1 MAGQQMDNELT
12 IGAST
17 GAMDPN
23 RPLRLL
29 IVEDSPADAELIL
42 AALKHAGTI
51 VSCFK
56 VVDSPALFRKY
67 LNEADFDV
75 ILTDHNLINWT
86 GMDSL
91 EILQHSGKDI
101 PLIVVTG
108 SLGDEAAVEYIKSG
122 AADYVLK
129 EHLGH
134 LPTAVG
140 HALREKTSRGHA
152 VRQQS
157 QILRAKRE
165 WELTFDSVPDPV
177 FVINEDCRIERANRA
192 ASKVF
197 GLPFDEIVGRHC
209 YEVIHGRSDPLPT
222 CPHQCLLIRGQNSQ
236 GDIEEP
242 RLGKI
247 FHSSTS
253 ILNDPEGALRGC
265 VHVLHDV
272 TERKRTEEA
281 LRRQALTFENIYDA
295 VIVVDEDY
303 NITDWNPAATRMF
316 GYEKTEILGRNVSCV
331 HQPEVAEKQMLSIKA
346 GIESA
351 GRWDGE
357 YAFVRKDGT
366 RGIAE
371 IVIVPFRNEGGIP
384 VGTLGVSRDISE
396 RRAAEQEIYRLNRAL
411 KALSK
416 CSEALLH
423 ARDQQQLLDEICE
436 VVVQDGGYR
445 MAWVAAAPGPP
456 DNWAHALASC
466 GATSDYLEVPCLR
479 YNASADSPLLVPT
492 AIRTGQPAVCRD
504 TATDPRSASL
514 REECHDCGFASI
526 IALPL
531 LVEGKVFGALAIY
544 AAETDAFDAPEV
556 ELLRELAGNVGFGLE
571 SLQARR
577 QKEVAQHELRAS
589 EERLRNLI
597 ETANEGIC
605 TIDAD
610 DRVTFVNAKM
620 AAMLGRTPDQVLGR
634 SAFDFADPV
643 HDDNLRAAIR
653 CS

>member
-1 MAGQQMDNELT
+1 MDNELT

-17 GAMDPN
+17 GALDSN

-56 VVDSPALFRKY
+56 VVDSPALFRKH

-86 GMDSL
+86 GKDSL

-134 LPTAVG
+134 LSTAVG

-152 VRQQS
+152 VRLQA

-177 FVINEDCRIERANRA
+177 FVIGEDCRIERANRA
-192 ASKVF
+192 TSKVF

-222 CPHQCLLIRGQNSQ
+222 CSHQCLLIRGQNSQ
-236 GDIEEP
+236 GDVEEP

-272 TERKRTEEA
+272 TERKLAEEHLVQMEGRYRGLLEA
-281 LRRQALTFENIYDA
+281 APDA
-295 VIVVDEDY
+295 MVVVNQGGEIV
-303 NITDWNPAATRMF
+303 
-316 GYEKTEILGRNVSCV
+316 LLNV
-331 HQPEVAEKQMLSIKA
+331 QAEKQFGYRRDELVGQKVKNIIPEGFA
-346 GIESA
+346 ERLIA
-351 GRWDGE
+351 
-357 YAFVRKDGT
+357 DGT
-366 RGIAE
+366 RSAAEALAQQIGTGIELVGRRQDGSEFPIEIMLSPLENAE
-371 IVIVPFRNEGGIP
+371 GIL
-384 VGTLGVSRDISE
+384 VTAAIRDISE

-456 DNWAHALASC
+456 DNWARALASC

-479 YNASADSPLLVPT
+479 YNASANSPLLVPT
-492 AIRTGQPAVCRD
+492 AIRTGQPGVCRD

-514 REECHDCGFASI
+514 CEECHDCGFASI

-577 QKEVAQHELRAS
+577 Q
-589 EERLRNLI
+589 
-597 ETANEGIC
+597 
-605 TIDAD
+605 
-610 DRVTFVNAKM
+610 
-620 AAMLGRTPDQVLGR
+620 
-634 SAFDFADPV
+634 
-643 HDDNLRAAIR
+643 
-653 CS
+653 